1 VGFPGETDA
10 DFEYLLEWMKEAKL
24 ERVGCFKYE
33 PVSGAK
39 ANDLGLPQVPDE
51 VKAERYDRFMEAQQ
65 EISSAIFQSK
75 VGREI
80 EVLVDEIDVEN
91 DEAIARSK
99 WDAPEIDGNVFIPGA
114 TDLKQGDLVKV
125 KIVEAEEYDL
135 IGERV

>member
-1 VGFPGETDA
+1 
-10 DFEYLLEWMKEAKL
+10 
-24 ERVGCFKYE
+24 
-33 PVSGAK
+33 
-39 ANDLGLPQVPDE
+39 
-51 VKAERYDRFMEAQQ
+51 MEAQQ

-91 DEAIARSK
+91 DEAVARSK

-135 IGERV
+135 IGELV